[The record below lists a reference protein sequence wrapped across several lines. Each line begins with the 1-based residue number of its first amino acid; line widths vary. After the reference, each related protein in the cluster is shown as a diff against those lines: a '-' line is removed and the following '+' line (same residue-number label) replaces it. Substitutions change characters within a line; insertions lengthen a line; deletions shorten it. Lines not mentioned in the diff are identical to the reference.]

1 MPTRR
6 ILMQTAAAS
15 LAAPLVARTAR
26 GQGTG
31 LITVRGVYSAPG
43 ITYAGLF
50 LATRKGLWEKHG
62 LNAQLRQV
70 QGGPLGMAALTNEE
84 ADFAGLSS
92 TDPVI
97 GWDKGIKTLTIA
109 AFTGGLATQF
119 TARKDWLATRGIA
132 ATATATDKIKALKG
146 ARVGVATIG
155 GGPAQY
161 VRYLARSNG
170 IDPETEMKLLAV
182 GFGPARIAA
191 LRTSQVDVTVG
202 DAPEVDQIE
211 AEGFGELYINCATDL
226 PVFREF
232 PYTIASVTPTY
243 ADRNAEATRRIV
255 LAIGEANDLFYTNF
269 GEAVDLMRAQY
280 ASVDPKLVEKSLIRD
295 RSTFPRAARMTDAM
309 WHNNLEVALATKMIS
324 APIPDQEGVIW
335 TNRYNS

>member
-1 MPTRR
+1 MSTRR
-6 ILMQTAAAS
+6 AILQTVTAA

-50 LATRKGLWEKHG
+50 LATRKGLWEKNG
-62 LNAQLRQV
+62 LSAQLRQV
-70 QGGPLGMAALTNEE
+70 QGGPLGMAALTNSD

-97 GWDKGIKTLTIA
+97 GWDKGIKTLTIS

-119 TARKDWLATRGIA
+119 SARKDWLSARGI
-132 ATATATDKIKALKG
+132 TASASAVDKIKALKD

-170 IDPETEMKLLAV
+170 LDPETDMKLLAV
-182 GFGPARIAA
+182 GFGAARIAA
-191 LRTSQVDVTVG
+191 LRTNQVDVTVG

-211 AEGFGELYINCATDL
+211 AAGFGELYINCATDM
-226 PVFREF
+226 PVFRDF

-243 ADRNAEATRRIV
+243 AEQNPEATRRIAR
-255 LAIGEANDLFYTNF
+255 AIGDANDLFFTSF

-280 ASVDPKLVEKSLIRD
+280 ATVDPKLIEKSLIRD
-295 RSTFPRAARMTDAM
+295 RETFPRAGRMTEAM

-324 APIPDQEGVIW
+324 APIAAQEGVIW
-335 TNRYNS
+335 TNRFNT